1 MLCPF
6 SLNAQQNKIDSLHIL
21 MSMESDPLKQID
33 MMNKLASYFHR
44 LSADSSLF
52 YATGA
57 LELSEDKN
65 YSTGTMDALLELAI
79 ANSNIGNFDK
89 AKSLGKQGLS
99 LALEREDNKR
109 ALSLSSNIGRAYAR
123 QGSFHGALFYFRQA
137 LDMSDSS
144 TNSNS
149 IANIYNS
156 LGTVYILLKEYELAS
171 DHYEKALGSYGEE
184 PDQRSLSMLYNNMGG
199 SYAYQKSWE
208 KALEY
213 YSRALKINEQLAYPC
228 LEISQVYNIGEIY
241 LELGDLD
248 QAAVYLKRSKK
259 LADGCENKAANG
271 YILYNLGKLEAA
283 LGNDRQ
289 AIYYFDKAMNWINDQ
304 NSFSD
309 IDQVTKEIYQFY
321 RDRGMLEKALEYL
334 EIHTNAKDSVHAL
347 ADIQKIA
354 ALTSE
359 HEFEKERDILRAD
372 QAKAELSLQ
381 NDLTRERFYKNTLI
395 IATTFFVFL
404 AVIYYLSA
412 RHRRT
417 SNRILEEQNQL
428 VNEQKQILI
437 EKTDELTRTNQMI
450 NKLHEFKEDLTH
462 MIAHDLKNG
471 LNSILALSNKPKDR
485 EMEIIHQNGG
495 QALGLITNML
505 DVYKFEDAAMNLK
518 IEDSSFNQ
526 LLKCAET
533 EVFILLEFNRVRLV
547 TDLDYDI
554 MIPVDQGIVS
564 RVLVNLL
571 TNAIK
576 YSAPGKEIHI
586 RATFLE
592 NENGE
597 GRIQVEL
604 EDQGEGIAENDLPY
618 VFDKYWQSK
627 ARNIKKDISTGL
639 GLTFCKM
646 AVEAHQGSIEVK
658 SDLHQGTTFF
668 ITLPALKKAS
678 LTESINPESKVAEG
692 ESIRTDCDFKACA
705 LKFRGVKVHEVSR
718 IRALLKEMKGLDMEA
733 KWIRELEMAMYRG
746 SQDLF
751 DELTESLLT

>member
-1 MLCPF
+1 
-6 SLNAQQNKIDSLHIL
+6 
-21 MSMESDPLKQID
+21 MENDPLKQID
-33 MMNKLASYFHR
+33 MMNKMAGYFHR

-52 YATGA
+52 YATRA
-57 LELSEDKN
+57 LELSENKD
-65 YSTGTMDALLELAI
+65 YSSGIIDALLELAV

-99 LALEREDNKR
+99 LALQLEDNKR
-109 ALSLSSNIGRAYAR
+109 ALSLSSNTGRAYAR

-137 LDMSDSS
+137 LDLADSA

-156 LGTVYILLKEYELAS
+156 LGTVYIMLKEYELAS
-171 DHYEKALGSYGEE
+171 EHYEKALGSYGDE
-184 PDQRSLSMLYNNMGG
+184 PDKRSLSMLYNNMGG
-199 SYAYQKSWE
+199 SYAYQKSWQ

-213 YSRALKINEQLAYPC
+213 YSRALKLNEQLAYPC

-241 LELGDLD
+241 LELGDLK
-248 QAAVYLKRSKK
+248 QASDYLERSKK
-259 LADGCENKAANG
+259 LSDDCENKVTGG

-283 LGNDRQ
+283 LGNDDR
-289 AIYYFDKAMNWINDQ
+289 AIAYFDEAMKWINDQ

-309 IDQVTKEIYQFY
+309 VDQITKEIYQFY
-321 RDRGMLEKALEYL
+321 RERGMLEKALEYL
-334 EIHTNAKDSVHAL
+334 ELHTKAKDSINAL

-354 ALTSE
+354 LLTSE
-359 HEFEKERDILRAD
+359 HEFEKERDILKAE
-372 QAKAELSLQ
+372 QTKAELSIQ
-381 NDLTRERFYKNTLI
+381 NDLDRQRFFKNTLLI
-395 IATTFFVFL
+395 VTVFFLFL

-412 RHRRT
+412 RHRSI

-428 VNEQKQILI
+428 VNAQKQRLI
-437 EKTDELTRTNQMI
+437 EKTHELTRTNEMI
-450 NKLHEFKEDLTH
+450 NKLNEFKEDLTH

-471 LNSILALSNKPKDR
+471 LNSILALSNRPKDR

-518 IEDSSFNQ
+518 IEPASFNQ
-526 LLKCAET
+526 LLKSAAT
-533 EVFILLEFNRVRLV
+533 EVFILLEFNRLRLV
-547 TDLDYDI
+547 TDLGYDI
-554 MIPVDQGIVS
+554 MIPVDKGIVS
-564 RVLVNLL
+564 RVLINLL

-576 YSAPGKEIHI
+576 YSSPGKEIHV
-586 RATFLE
+586 RAVFQE
-592 NENGE
+592 NENDVPQ
-597 GRIQVEL
+597 ILIEL
-604 EDQGEGIAENDLPY
+604 EDRGEGIAEDDLPY

-658 SDLHQGTTFF
+658 SELHQGTTFF
-668 ITLPALKKAS
+668 ISLPALKRVS
-678 LTESINPESKVAEG
+678 FTECLHSQRRTG
-692 ESIRTDCDFKACA
+692 ETEHYRTDNDFKAYA
-705 LKFRGVKVHEVSR
+705 LKFRGIKVHEVSR
-718 IRALLKEMKGLDMEA
+718 IRALLKEMKSLDMEA
-733 KWIRELEMAMYRG
+733 KWMRELEMAMYRG

-751 DELTESLLT
+751 DELTESLLV